1 MSRSW
6 WSLLRRQA
14 LILLGAAWAGWLV
27 GHPLGALLL
36 ATLGCLA
43 WQMWKL
49 RQLERW
55 LREGRDGGSVPFS
68 GLVWADIGAH
78 VARLRRQSRKRK
90 RKLSRLLKQFQQAT
104 AALPDAAVVLSEDDR
119 MLWCNG
125 AAHTLLGLSPNRDI
139 GLPITHLMRHPGFVA
154 FLTQRR
160 YRDSVEFPAPVD
172 DDVLLSARVVPYGK
186 KQRLLLAADITRV
199 RQLEQMRRDFVANV
213 SHELRT
219 PLTVISG
226 YLETLLDSESPA
238 LTAWRQPLSGMQQQS
253 RRMLHIVEDLLMLAR
268 LETQR
273 ERPPRKPVAVPT
285 LLADIA
291 EDAIALSGEQGHRIE
306 VDADSALWLLGCEKE
321 LRSAFSNLAFNA
333 VRHTPAGGRIQIRWF
348 ADASGLHLVVEDNGE
363 GIAPQHLPRLT
374 ERFYRVNR
382 DRSRGSGGTGL
393 GLSIVKH
400 VLHNHGGQL
409 RITSELGVGSVF
421 TCDFPGELRVEPA
434 IVTPAC
440 HGPAARC

>member
-1 MSRSW
+1 MPHSW

-14 LILLGAAWAGWLV
+14 LILLGAAWTGWLA
-27 GHPLGALLL
+27 GHPLAALLL

-49 RQLERW
+49 RQLDRW
-55 LREGRDGGSVPFS
+55 LREGRDAGPPPSGGP
-68 GLVWADIGAH
+68 VWSDIGAH
-78 VARLRRQSRKRK
+78 IARLRRQSRKRK
-90 RKLSRLLKQFQQAT
+90 RKLSRLLEQFQQAT
-104 AALPDAAVVLSEDDR
+104 AALPDAAVVLGEDDR

-125 AAHTLLGLSPNRDI
+125 AAHTLFGLSPSRDV
-139 GLPITHLMRHPGFVA
+139 GLPITHLLRHPGFVA

-160 YRDSVEFPAPVD
+160 YHDHVEFPAPVD
-172 DDVLLSARVVPYGK
+172 DGLLLSARVVPYGK
-186 KQRLLLAADITRV
+186 KQRLLLATDITRV

-219 PLTVISG
+219 PLTVITG
-226 YLETLLDSESPA
+226 YLETLIDSESPA
-238 LTAWRQPLSGMQQQS
+238 LAAWRQPLSGMRQQS

-273 ERPPRKPVAVPT
+273 ERPPRKPVAVPA

-291 EDAIALSGEQGHRIE
+291 GDATALSGEQGHQIE
-306 VDADSALWLLGCEKE
+306 VEADPSLWLFGCEKE

-333 VRHTPAGGRIQIRWF
+333 VRHTPAGGRVRIRWF
-348 ADASGLHLVVEDNGE
+348 ADAGGLHLVVEDNGE
-363 GIAPQHLPRLT
+363 GIAPQHIPRLT
-374 ERFYRVNR
+374 ERFYRINR

-400 VLHNHGGQL
+400 VLNNHGGQL
-409 RITSELGVGSVF
+409 RIASELGAGSVF
-421 TCDFPGELRVEPA
+421 ACDFPGELRVEPA
-434 IVTPAC
+434 TVAPAC
-440 HGPAARC
+440 NRPAARC

>member
-55 LREGRDGGSVPFS
+55 LREGRDGGSAPFS

-78 VARLRRQSRKRK
+78 VARLCRQSRKRK

-306 VDADSALWLLGCEKE
+306 VDADPALWLLGCEKE
-321 LRSAFSNLAFNA
+321 LRSAFSNLVFNA
-333 VRHTPAGGRIQIRWF
+333 VRHTPAGGRIEIRWF
-348 ADASGLHLVVEDNGE
+348 ADAGGLHLVVADNGE

-434 IVTPAC
+434 IIASAC